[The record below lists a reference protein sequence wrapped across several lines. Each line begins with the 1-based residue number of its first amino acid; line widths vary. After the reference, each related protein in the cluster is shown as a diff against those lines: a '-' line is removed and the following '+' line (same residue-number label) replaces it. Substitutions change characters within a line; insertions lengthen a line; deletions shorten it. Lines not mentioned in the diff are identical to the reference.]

1 MADGAPWHAAPL
13 QVQSKLGKGVSV
25 VGNWHYRLSSSRCDR
40 LIS

>member
-1 MADGAPWHAAPL
+1 MADGALWHVAPL

-25 VGNWHYRLSSSRCDR
+25 AGNWHCRLTSSRCDR